1 VNESNET
8 DNIYYAT
15 SMQVTV
21 QLSNSPPDKP
31 ALLNPPN
38 GSSHSTAFNLSW
50 QCTDLDNDVLNY
62 TVRSRIKGT
71 SSWNDVVVNTNTSYT
86 VSGWTSSDLK
96 TYEWCVVASDGKA
109 STTSDIREFTLT
121 IATSIIDIDK
131 NTRISIYPNPAKEFL
146 IVDLGML
153 ESKNLIIEIID
164 IKGTLIY
171 KESIKSAPKD
181 YKVQINLLDKKTGT
195 YLVKIG
201 IGNAIYFKKL
211 IIE

>member
-1 VNESNET
+1 
-8 DNIYYAT
+8 
-15 SMQVTV
+15 
-21 QLSNSPPDKP
+21 
-31 ALLNPPN
+31 
-38 GSSHSTAFNLSW
+38 
-50 QCTDLDNDVLNY
+50 
-62 TVRSRIKGT
+62 
-71 SSWNDVVVNTNTSYT
+71 
-86 VSGWTSSDLK
+86 
-96 TYEWCVVASDGKA
+96 
-109 STTSDIREFTLT
+109 
-121 IATSIIDIDK
+121 
-131 NTRISIYPNPAKEFL
+131 
-146 IVDLGML
+146 ML